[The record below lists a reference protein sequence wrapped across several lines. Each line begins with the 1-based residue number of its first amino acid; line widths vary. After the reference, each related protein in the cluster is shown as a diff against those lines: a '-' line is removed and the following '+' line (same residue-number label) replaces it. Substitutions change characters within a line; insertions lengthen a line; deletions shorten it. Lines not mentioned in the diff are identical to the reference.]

1 MNTAIKRLGELRV
14 ENYVEG
20 INNNWVIFKAL
31 PNSKMHSSAVDGD
44 VIISATPSQE
54 IVDAD
59 LDVAIPSG
67 YIYTY
72 SVGTDN
78 KVKIAFD
85 KNLYADKA
93 SAINALK
100 CVSITYEIGTLTPNG
115 NLYILTVKN
124 SMGEEIH
131 RTTPM
136 SLLQIQTVTST
147 FNDTRATDYDGFLE
161 FVISPD
167 YIIS

>member
-20 INNNWVIFKAL
+20 VNNNWVIYKSL
-31 PNSKMHSSAVDGD
+31 PNSKMHSSAIDGD
-44 VIISATPSQE
+44 VFLSATPSLE

-59 LDVAIPSG
+59 LDVVIPTG
-67 YIYTY
+67 YNYAY

-78 KVKIAFD
+78 KVKISFN
-85 KNLYADKA
+85 KNLFVDKT
-93 SAINALK
+93 SAINSLK
-100 CVSITYEIGTLTPNG
+100 CVSVTYEIGTLTTNG

-136 SLLQIQTVTST
+136 SLTQIQTVTST

-161 FVISPD
+161 FVTTPD
-167 YIIS
+167 YIVS